1 MEGEKAKMKIP
12 FRKNPA
18 VSITKSAYA
27 MASSDG
33 VSAEI
38 TLYGDIYES
47 QPTDWWGDPVE
58 GQFITLTE
66 FLEDL
71 KQIEGCKNVTVRMN
85 SYGGDAGVSNTIH
98 NRLRE
103 LSRNGV
109 AITCIVDGVAM
120 SGGSIIMCAC
130 DTVKANPS
138 SLIMIHKCWSYLH
151 DRP

>member
-1 MEGEKAKMKIP
+1 MKIP

-71 KQIEGCKNVTVRMN
+71 KQMLILMGENAREFTLHYGNVTAASV
-85 SYGGDAGVSNTIH
+85 G
-98 NRLRE
+98 
-103 LSRNGV
+103 
-109 AITCIVDGVAM
+109 AIQRAVAM
-120 SGGSIIMCAC
+120 LEDEGGAC
-130 DTVKANPS
+130 FFGTPPVLS
-138 SLIMIHKCWSYLH
+138 
-151 DRP
+151 

>member
-1 MEGEKAKMKIP
+1 MKIP

-71 KQIEGCKNVTVRMN
+71 KQIERRKNVTVRMN
-85 SYGGDAGVSNTIH
+85 SYGGSSPATAWPSPALWTAW
-98 NRLRE
+98 LCPE
-103 LSRNGV
+103 
-109 AITCIVDGVAM
+109 A
-120 SGGSIIMCAC
+120 
-130 DTVKANPS
+130 PS
-138 SLIMIHKCWSYLH
+138 SCAPATPSKPTPPVLS
-151 DRP
+151 